1 MKLLHV
7 VGARPQFIKMA
18 AVSRAVAEH
27 NQDLDPGQQLQ
38 GLIIHTGQ
46 HYDYELS
53 KLFFEELHL
62 PKPDYNLEVGSG
74 SHGKQTGEMLEQTEA
89 VLLEEQPDIVLVYG
103 DTNSTLAGAVA
114 AAKLHIPVGHVE
126 AGLRSFNRMMPEEI
140 NRVLSDHVSDLLFC
154 PTEAA
159 VENLKREG
167 FTNIVNDGRLV
178 EFANNSPSSTLNSRL
193 LALDAPLVLNVGD
206 VMYDSVLQNL
216 EVAEKTSTVLREL
229 RLVGEEYY
237 LATVHRAENTDEPGR
252 LRGILTALEL
262 LAEKG
267 TPVVCPL
274 HPRTRNALSS
284 LDTSARPRGVQ
295 FIEPVSY
302 RDMLLLEKHAK
313 LILTD
318 SGGVQKEAYFVQV
331 PCVTLRDE
339 TEWGELVDAGWN
351 YLAGAD
357 SKRIVEAAQRALT
370 SREQQSGLQL
380 YGDGHAA
387 ERILRVLEMSGI
399 RGR

>member
-1 MKLLHV
+1 MKLLHI

-27 NQDLDPGQQLQ
+27 NQDLDPGQQIQ
-38 GLIIHTGQ
+38 ELIIHTGQ

-62 PKPDYNLEVGSG
+62 PKPDYNLEIGSG

-89 VLLEEQPDIVLVYG
+89 VLLEERPDIVLVYG

-114 AAKLHIPVGHVE
+114 AAKLHIPVAHVE

-140 NRVLSDHVSDLLFC
+140 NRVLSDHVSDLFFC
-154 PTEAA
+154 PTEVA

-167 FTNIVNDGRLV
+167 FTNIVNDGHLIPDPGTY
-178 EFANNSPSSTLNSRL
+178 SP
-193 LALDAPLVLNVGD
+193 LATGHGPVVLNVGD

-216 EVAEKTSTVLREL
+216 EVAEKTSKILKGL
-229 RLVGEEYY
+229 KLIGKEYY
-237 LATVHRAENTDEPGR
+237 LATIHRAENTDEPGK
-252 LRGILTALEL
+252 LRGILTALEA

-267 TPVVCPL
+267 PPVVCPL
-274 HPRTRNALSS
+274 HPRTQNALSS
-284 LDTSARPRGVQ
+284 LDTSARPRGIQ

-339 TEWGELVDAGWN
+339 TEWVELVAAGWN
-351 YLAGAD
+351 HLAGAD
-357 SKRIVEAAQRALT
+357 PSRIVEVTQRALT
-370 SREQQSGLQL
+370 SREQQRGLQL

-387 ERILRVLEMSGI
+387 GKILGILQMLEI
-399 RGR
+399 RKR